1 MEQHGRTSLAT
12 HCYFHLPSN
21 KPSTNLYSCL
31 PTRAVSTGFVFQLHS
46 LQTASSDCASFEP
59 LYAIRA
65 RTRLWSCLVHFRQVH
80 QSSFPR
86 LTFYIR
92 TWLIRGGM
100 VNLFIYFYFWKV
112 FSSFVG
118 YQRSTQSFPT
128 MFRPRK
134 RGNEIFLFLWTVL
147 ISVFSYPV

>member
-1 MEQHGRTSLAT
+1 MEQHGRTTCNPLLLPLTIKPTLYKSV
-12 HCYFHLPSN
+12 HLPSN
-21 KPSTNLYSCL
+21 KSCISRLCFPAAPSQS
-31 PTRAVSTGFVFQLHS
+31 
-46 LQTASSDCASFEP
+46 ASSDCASLEP
-59 LYAIRA
+59 LYAIHA
-65 RTRLWSCLVHFRQVH
+65 PTRLWSRLVHFRQVH
-80 QSSFPR
+80 QTTFPG
-86 LTFYIR
+86 LTFDIR

-134 RGNEIFLFLWTVL
+134 RGNEIFFFL
-147 ISVFSYPV
+147 IFMNSAY